1 MPKQTAGVRT
11 ARVAIRLNESEQH
24 EISKAT
30 KAQGYSS
37 PSAFVRAAIRNEL
50 DGRPELTGTEQRL
63 AAGFDRVIHEVFR
76 VGRGQQ
82 ALFALLDALTKTVLT
97 CVPEPPADARPQAV
111 ARARE
116 RYDRL
121 MKSAG
126 RGMVGEARAA
136 MLDLVSHVAEG

>member
-1 MPKQTAGVRT
+1 VPHRTTELRT
-11 ARVAIRLNESEQH
+11 ARITVRFSTPEQR
-24 EISKAT
+24 EIEAAT
-30 KAQGYSS
+30 KARGYSS

-50 DGRPELTGTEQRL
+50 SGRPELTETEQRV
-63 AAGFDRVIHEVFR
+63 AAGFDRVVHEVFR

-82 ALFALLDALTKTVLT
+82 AMFALLDALTKTVLT

-126 RGMVGEARAA
+126 RAMVGEIRAA
-136 MLDLVSHVAEG
+136 MEDLVSHVAEG

>member
-1 MPKQTAGVRT
+1 VPNRT
-11 ARVAIRLNESEQH
+11 AEIRATKFTVRFNQTEQRQI
-24 EISKAT
+24 EAAT
-30 KAQGYSS
+30 KAGGYSS

-50 DGRPELTGTEQRL
+50 DGRPELMGAEQRL

-82 ALFALLDALTKTVLT
+82 ALFALIDALTKTMLT
-97 CVPEPPADARPQAV
+97 CVPEPPSDARPQAV
-111 ARARE
+111 ARGRE

-126 RGMVGEARAA
+126 RAMVGEIRAA
-136 MLDLVSHVAEG
+136 MQDLVSHVAEG

>member
-1 MPKQTAGVRT
+1 MTKRT
-11 ARVAIRLNESEQH
+11 TEARAARVAIRLNEAEQR
-24 EISKAT
+24 EISTAT
-30 KAQGYSS
+30 KERGYSS

-50 DGRPELTGTEQRL
+50 DGRPELMGAEQRL

-82 ALFALLDALTKTVLT
+82 ALFALVDALTKTLLT
-97 CVPEPPADARPQAV
+97 CVPEPPSDARQQAV
-111 ARARE
+111 ARGRE

-126 RGMVGEARAA
+126 RAMVGEIRAA
-136 MLDLVSHVAEG
+136 MQDLVSHVAEG

>member
-1 MPKQTAGVRT
+1 VPNRNAEIRT
-11 ARVAIRLNESEQH
+11 TKFTVRLNQH
-24 EISKAT
+24 EQREIEAAT
-30 KAQGYSS
+30 RAGGYSC
-37 PSAFVRAAIRNEL
+37 PSAFVRAAIRNEVS
-50 DGRPELTGTEQRL
+50 GRPELIDTEQRV
-63 AAGFDRVIHEVFR
+63 AAGFDRVVHEVFR

-126 RGMVGEARAA
+126 RAMVGEIRAA
-136 MLDLVSHVAEG
+136 MEDMVSHVAEG

>member
-1 MPKQTAGVRT
+1 MPKQTAQVRT
-11 ARVAIRLNESEQH
+11 ARVAIRLNEAEQR
-24 EISKAT
+24 EISTAT
-30 KAQGYSS
+30 KERGYSS

-50 DGRPELTGTEQRL
+50 DGRPELMGSEQRL

-82 ALFALLDALTKTVLT
+82 ALFALVDALTKTILT
-97 CVPEPPADARPQAV
+97 CVPEPPSDARQQAV
-111 ARARE
+111 ARGRE

-126 RGMVGEARAA
+126 RAMVGEIRAA
-136 MLDLVSHVAEG
+136 MEDLVSHVAEG

>member
-1 MPKQTAGVRT
+1 MPKRTTEVRT
-11 ARVAIRLNESEQH
+11 ARVAIRLNEAEQR
-24 EISKAT
+24 EISTAT
-30 KAQGYSS
+30 KARGYSS

-50 DGRPELTGTEQRL
+50 DGRPELMGAEQRL

-82 ALFALLDALTKTVLT
+82 ALFALVDALTKTLLT
-97 CVPEPPADARPQAV
+97 CVPEPPSDARQQAV
-111 ARARE
+111 ARGRE

-126 RGMVGEARAA
+126 RAMVGEIRVA
-136 MLDLVSHVAEG
+136 MQDLVSHVAEG

>member
-1 MPKQTAGVRT
+1 MPKQTAEVRT
-11 ARVAIRLNESEQH
+11 ARVAIRLNKAEQG
-24 EISKAT
+24 EISTAT
-30 KAQGYSS
+30 KARGYSS

-50 DGRPELTGTEQRL
+50 DGRPELMGAEQRL

-82 ALFALLDALTKTVLT
+82 ALFALVDALTKTILT
-97 CVPEPPADARPQAV
+97 CVPEPPSDARQQAV
-111 ARARE
+111 ALGRE

-126 RGMVGEARAA
+126 RAMVGEIRAA
-136 MLDLVSHVAEG
+136 MQDLVSHVAEG